1 MNINEQRNLN
11 PFDLLL
17 ESLLVVQIQ
26 LLVTCELVY
35 HLTYMGQKYHFFQS
49 AEA

>member
-1 MNINEQRNLN
+1 MNINEQRNLS

-17 ESLLVVQIQ
+17 ESLLVVQ

-35 HLTYMGQKYHFFQS
+35 HLTYMGQKYHFF
-49 AEA
+49 